1 MAKPIILAVDD
12 DPDVLSAIIR
22 DLRKNYGRDYRILRA
37 DSGSSALEFLTEL
50 SDTDAPVA
58 LLLSDQRMPGM
69 DGVTFLSEVASL
81 YPNGTA

>member
-37 DSGSSALEFLTEL
+37 DSGSSALELLTEL
-50 SDTDAPVA
+50 SDTDAPV
-58 LLLSDQRMPGM
+58 
-69 DGVTFLSEVASL
+69 DGVPLTVEGGGSGES
-81 YPNGTA
+81 PC